1 MQKQILLVVNSL
13 RDPDYCQAKRAIAA
27 MQQQQ
32 IKIYAFCELIDA
44 LPQYPI
50 KNVDQICL
58 EELDAALIL
67 GGDGT
72 LLSTVRRMNWA
83 KLPLLAINLGHLGY
97 LTQGGPEILAEAVQ
111 RLADGNYHH
120 EDRIYLHG
128 KVARNGKDI
137 FTFNGLNEVSLHRG
151 DLDHMIHYTI
161 SVNGHPIDDP
171 VADGVIVSTP
181 TGSTAYNLSAGGPIL
196 VPTAK
201 SLIIT
206 AICAH
211 SMSNRP
217 IVTSPE
223 DTIQLTINSEQSPKL
238 IVDSLDRFNLQQG
251 DTVTVS
257 APGWHIKLIR
267 WGEDSFYQVL
277 RNKLYERA

>member
-1 MQKQILLVVNSL
+1 MQQILLIVNSQ
-13 RDPDYCQAKRAIAA
+13 RDPQYRYAIQAIQA
-27 MQQQQ
+27 MQRHNMQIFAFSDLQQ
-32 IKIYAFCELIDA
+32 A
-44 LPQYPI
+44 LPQYPLHCADNI
-50 KNVDQICL
+50 DL
-58 EELDAALIL
+58 ESLNAALIL

-72 LLSTVRRMNWA
+72 LLCNVRRMNWA

-97 LTQGGPEILAEAVQ
+97 LTQGGPEVLQEAVE
-111 RLADGNYHH
+111 RLATKNYRH
-120 EDRIYLHG
+120 EDRIYLYG
-128 KVARNGKDI
+128 KVERGGQKI
-137 FTFNGLNEVSLHRG
+137 FTFCGLNEVALHRG
-151 DLDHMIHYTI
+151 DLEHMIHYTI
-161 SVNGHPIDDP
+161 AVNGHLIDDP

-211 SMSNRP
+211 SMSSRP

-223 DTIQLTINSEQSPKL
+223 DTIQLTISSQQKPRL
-238 IVDSLDRFNLQQG
+238 IVDSLDRFTLQQG
-251 DTVTVS
+251 DVVTVS